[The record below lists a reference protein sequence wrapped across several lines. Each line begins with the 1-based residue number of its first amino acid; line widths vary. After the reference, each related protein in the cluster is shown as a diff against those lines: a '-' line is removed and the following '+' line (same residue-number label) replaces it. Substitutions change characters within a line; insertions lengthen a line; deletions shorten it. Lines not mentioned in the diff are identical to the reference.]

1 MGPETSAMNTARR
14 IWLLSLALGL
24 LVYLSGYVC
33 LRLRHDFVRDATRY
47 TEDGRIVHTDRIRL
61 GEWRW
66 GEWYAFLDGIYLPVR
81 TAEGYAWRIINAW
94 RDGGKV
100 GWCEGP

>member
-1 MGPETSAMNTARR
+1 MSKTRR

-24 LVYLSGYVC
+24 LVYLSGYVW
-33 LRLRHDFVRDATRY
+33 LRLQHDFVHHATYY
-47 TEDGRIVHTDRIRL
+47 TDFDNRVVHTDAVSL

-66 GEWYAFLDGIYLPVR
+66 SQWYLFLNDLYTPLQKL
-81 TAEGYAWRIINAW
+81 EGYTWRIINAW

-100 GWCEGP
+100 GWAEGP